1 MNLLFLGPPDAT
13 LREYL
18 LRDGNA
24 IVEMEDPIYTKF
36 IQTKNIDFI
45 ISYGYRHIIG
55 RPVLEFMK
63 DRVINLHISYL
74 PWNRGADPNL
84 WSFLEDTPKGV
95 SIHYIDEGIDTGDI
109 LIQKELFFNEAKET
123 LESTYQKLQN
133 EMIQLF
139 KTHWP
144 LIKEGTCQRMKH
156 PADGSYHKSADKKK
170 FEYLL
175 SKGWDTPVIELKGK
189 AISHGQ

>member
-1 MNLLFLGPPDAT
+1 LKVLV
-13 LREYL
+13 LR
-18 LRDGNA
+18 NA
-24 IVEMEDPIYTKF
+24 NTSVIDVIKQGGDNVIDTSESIDKCYVEKNGVNFIV
-36 IQTKNIDFI
+36 
-45 ISYGYRHIIG
+45 SHGYRHIINHQ
-55 RPVLEFMK
+55 VINILKE
-63 DRVINLHISYL
+63 RVINLHISHL

-95 SIHYIDEGIDTGDI
+95 SIHYVDQGIDTGDTI
-109 LIQKELFFNEAKET
+109 IQRELFFNEEKET

-156 PADGSYHKSADKKK
+156 PADGSYHKSSDKKK